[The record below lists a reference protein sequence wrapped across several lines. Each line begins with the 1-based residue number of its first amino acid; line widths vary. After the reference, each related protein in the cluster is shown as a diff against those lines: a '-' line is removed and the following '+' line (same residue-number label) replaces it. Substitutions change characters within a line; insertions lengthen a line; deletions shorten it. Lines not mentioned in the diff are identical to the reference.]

1 MLPDGLVLIA
11 ARPNLLRFM
20 PALNV
25 TNEEIDQMMAMLRS
39 ILDTL

>member
-1 MLPDGLVLIA
+1 
-11 ARPNLLRFM
+11 M